1 LKSPN
6 DRLQGTID
14 LLILTILDRFGPLHG
29 YAIAKQ
35 IRERSRE
42 ALRIEDGA
50 LYPAIHRM
58 EQGKWLKAEW
68 GVTESKRPARLYSLT
83 ALGKK
88 QLHKEEMNWAEL
100 ISAVS
105 RVIQPA

>member
-1 LKSPN
+1 MKSPN

-14 LLILTILDRFGPLHG
+14 LLILTTLDRLGPLHG

-35 IRERSRE
+35 IRERSGE

-58 EQGKWLKAEW
+58 EQSKWLKAEW
-68 GVTESKRPARLYSLT
+68 GVTDAKRPARLYRLT

-88 QLHKEEMNWAEL
+88 QLHKEQTRWTHL